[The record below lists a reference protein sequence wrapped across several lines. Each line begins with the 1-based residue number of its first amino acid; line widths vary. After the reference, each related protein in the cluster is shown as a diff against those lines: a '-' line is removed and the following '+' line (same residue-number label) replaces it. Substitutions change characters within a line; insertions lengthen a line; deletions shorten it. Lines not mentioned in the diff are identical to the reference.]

1 MFSFQTFPQ
10 RSPEGWG
17 LFLFLAALSR
27 PGRFGGVDAA
37 QPRDAASERS
47 LLCCGSGSGQA
58 RPKSSRGVKRF
69 TALRAIRLQFA
80 NCH

>member
-17 LFLFLAALSR
+17 LFPSPLWWGL
-27 PGRFGGVDAA
+27 DAA
-37 QPRDAASERS
+37 QPRGAASKRS

-58 RPKSSRGVKRF
+58 SPARLLTHPDAEIDRR
-69 TALRAIRLQFA
+69 ALTPLPAGRSAARRL
-80 NCH
+80 

>member
-17 LFLFLAALSR
+17 LFPSPLW
-27 PGRFGGVDAA
+27 PGLDAA
-37 QPRDAASERS
+37 QPRGAASKRS

-58 RPKSSRGVKRF
+58 SPARLLTHSDAEIDRR
-69 TALRAIRLQFA
+69 ALTPLPAGRSVARRL
-80 NCH
+80 